1 MAAWA
6 HLIPCPWD
14 AFFSLDYLVAMARLD
29 DHGSLS
35 PVGGTRVAA
44 TWRWVERRLPET
56 MLVPLLYSGN
66 QPQCLSGKSKSL
78 SITTSYIDAAP
89 SQFVPPYDSTSIYGR
104 RLNPRVAILDLL
116 KQVRTQSVSAWH
128 L

>member
-1 MAAWA
+1 MITAV
-6 HLIPCPWD
+6 CPQSAGLVLRQPGGGLRD
-14 AFFSLDYLVAMARLD
+14 ACQR
-29 DHGSLS
+29 
-35 PVGGTRVAA
+35 
-44 TWRWVERRLPET
+44 
-56 MLVPLLYSGN
+56 
-66 QPQCLSGKSKSL
+66 QCLFL
-78 SITTSYIDAAP
+78 CSYIDAAP